1 MKKRIAL
8 CLLSFLFL
16 SADLFAQ
23 IGVQAGLIG
32 VPGEAF
38 TTADGLDKAG
48 GAMGFTFGMFYNYPV
63 SEKITFQP
71 ALNFVNKKWKDDLD
85 GIEITE
91 VSINYLEIPLQV
103 VYITGGDKGFFI
115 GAGPSV
121 MYGLSGKADITIGGS
136 KTSFDYEFGSGEFE
150 ENPFTVAANIMA
162 GYSFGSLN
170 INLNFSQGL
179 TNQPDSNRD
188 QGNEN
193 HFALRVGFTFGR

>member
-1 MKKRIAL
+1 MKKG
-8 CLLSFLFL
+8 LLLGLISFLFI
-16 SADLFAQ
+16 SADVFSQ

-48 GAMGFTFGMFYNYPV
+48 GAMGFTVGIYYDYPV
-63 SEKITFQP
+63 SEKLTFQP
-71 ALNFVNKKWKDDLD
+71 AVNLVNKKWKDDLD

-103 VYITGGDKGFFI
+103 VFNQGGEKGFFF
-115 GAGPSV
+115 GAGPSL

-150 ENPFTVAANIMA
+150 ENPLTIAANIMA

-170 INLNFSQGL
+170 INVNYSHGI
-179 TNQPDSNRD
+179 TNQPGSDRD

-193 HFALRVGFTFGR
+193 HFALRIGYKFGK